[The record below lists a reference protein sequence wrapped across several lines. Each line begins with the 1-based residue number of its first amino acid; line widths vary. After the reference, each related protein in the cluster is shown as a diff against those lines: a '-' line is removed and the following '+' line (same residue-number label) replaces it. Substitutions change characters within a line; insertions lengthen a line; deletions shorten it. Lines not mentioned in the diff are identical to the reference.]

1 MLPTVSPLLVN
12 VVAFL
17 VRLRGAP
24 GAAVAGVV
32 RGAAV
37 VDLALS
43 IKKRKTKFRFCM
55 PQKMCVWEYF
65 VSERKDA
72 VPSSG
77 GLANAH

>member
-1 MLPTVSPLLVN
+1 MLPAVSPLLVN
-12 VVAFL
+12 VVALL
-17 VRLRGAP
+17 VRLSGAP

-43 IKKRKTKFRFCM
+43 IKKRKTKFCLKKD
-55 PQKMCVWEYF
+55 KMNVWEYF
-65 VSERKDA
+65 VCERKDA